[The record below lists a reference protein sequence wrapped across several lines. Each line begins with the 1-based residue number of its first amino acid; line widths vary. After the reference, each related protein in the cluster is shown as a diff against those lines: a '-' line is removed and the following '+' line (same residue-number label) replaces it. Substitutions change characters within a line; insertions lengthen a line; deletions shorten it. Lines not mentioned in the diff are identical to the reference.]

1 MFPTIK
7 LWKKNANVD
16 NSQNEEGVSIKAR
29 NEGIIRNV
37 KERRF
42 RSQVNRSKMQKK
54 TTLQFRVQRSA

>member
-1 MFPTIK
+1 MVPTIK

-42 RSQVNRSKMQKK
+42 RSSVNRSKMQKK
-54 TTLQFRVQRSA
+54 TTL